1 MANTQLKTRM
11 CLVCGFIYDENSGI
25 SADSIAPGT
34 CRADLP
40 PDRTCPD
47 RKDCSN
53 DFEQART

>member
-1 MANTQLKTRM
+1 MANTQLKTLM

-25 SADSIAPGT
+25 SADSIAPGI

-47 RKDCSN
+47 REAGSD
-53 DFEQART
+53 DFKQARK